1 MWAFIQKL
9 QRVCCAYLHELECY
23 LSCLCFFTQPGTAGS
38 AFSMSAPI
46 TKVVKNDA
54 YTAPRPAVPVASPRP
69 TTSLAA
75 TRSSAAAL
83 QPVSRTLQQSTAET
97 SATAP
102 PPPPQVNPFIF
113 ICSSVCV
120 LSNCAHITCVIMV
133 FIIIIGLLA

>member
-1 MWAFIQKL
+1 
-9 QRVCCAYLHELECY
+9 
-23 LSCLCFFTQPGTAGS
+23 
-38 AFSMSAPI
+38 MSAPI

-120 LSNCAHITCVIMV
+120 LSNCAHITCVIVV
-133 FIIIIGLLA
+133 FMQQVRQVSNITTASCPRQRKIIDFL